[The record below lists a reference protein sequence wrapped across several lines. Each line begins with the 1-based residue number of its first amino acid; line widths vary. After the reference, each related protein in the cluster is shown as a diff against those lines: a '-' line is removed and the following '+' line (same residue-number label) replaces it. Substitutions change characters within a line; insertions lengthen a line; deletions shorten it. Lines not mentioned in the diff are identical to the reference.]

1 MTATYEQPQD
11 VVTRVR
17 FFDGQY
23 LQDQDFVDDQHYHI
37 DRQRRH
43 NRQLHVAGVADG
55 LAVTRVADNPTRVLV
70 APGTAVDAEGRLIV
84 LPSDPPDARTVNL
97 TDVRGRTVNLYLV
110 YQEVEASPQASGAAD
125 FGRWREQPL
134 LAVVDVQAA
143 HNFPHPPV
151 LLARVVL
158 NNQGVERIETDLVAY
173 SGLRLPGP
181 QTVEPTLRT
190 TAAGPVELTA
200 ALTVGG
206 NLAVGG
212 GHAAQRLV
220 VTGEVGAANREA
232 ENKLT
237 YGGQLAIKG
246 PSAQLDFVDTNGTDW
261 ALHVNDGALYFV
273 REPWEHQDLV
283 LDGKG
288 NVGIGTAAPG
298 AKLHVTG
305 DQMLGGSLSFGKVV
319 RQMLNLWDKNYGIG
333 VQSSTLY
340 ARSDK
345 NFAWYQGGTH
355 ADSELGPGTAGK
367 ALMVLHDGN
376 LGVGVGSAGQRLV
389 VSGTVSTSARDADNK
404 LTTAGQVAIKGPT
417 AQLDFLDTNNTDW
430 AISVND
436 GKLSFVREPW
446 VATDL
451 VLDGKG
457 NVGLGTDAPTTR
469 LDVRGAVSITLP
481 TQNPGG
487 DAQHITLGTGL
498 AGFGLQNNGFHYAR
512 AETAFAW
519 YQGGSHRPARGDAGP
534 GGTMVMSLGGGNLGL
549 GLPDQQMATQR
560 LVVFGPQGAA
570 SRDRDNKLANGGQLA
585 IKGQVAQLD
594 LIDINSIS
602 WALQARDRKLR
613 FVREPFETAM
623 TIDDRS
629 NVVIGGDVAHAK
641 LEVMGTTQITGR
653 DAYLVFEGQ
662 LANNQVQTWSIIPEW
677 GLAGRNLAFKHGS
690 YPTSFWIQ
698 PAGGYGQ
705 ASDGRLKT
713 DVAPLAGV
721 LDDVLRLRPSSYRF
735 TAAGPDGRPAIGF
748 VAQEVGE
755 VFPELV
761 QEHDGTL
768 GLSYSDFSVL
778 AIAALQE
785 QHQLI
790 TELQA
795 QVRELAA
802 AAGGAR

>member
-70 APGTAVDAEGRLIV
+70 APGTAVDAEGRQIV
-84 LPSDPPDARTVNL
+84 LAADPPEARTVNL

-143 HNFPHPPV
+143 HDFPHPPV

-181 QTVEPTLRT
+181 QAVEPTLRT

-200 ALTVGG
+200 SLSVTG
-206 NLAVGG
+206 NLGVGT
-212 GHAAQRLV
+212 AAGAPKLV
-220 VTGEVGAANREA
+220 VSGEGGAAVKDPDSA
-232 ENKLT
+232 LT
-237 YGGQLAIKG
+237 YGGQVVVKG
-246 PSAQLDFVDTNGTDW
+246 STAQIDLIDTNGTDW
-261 ALHVNDGALYFV
+261 ALHANDGKLYV
-273 REPWEHQDLV
+273 IREPWVTTDLV
-283 LDGKG
+283 LDGAG
-288 NVGIGTAAPG
+288 NVGMGTSSPA

-305 DQMLGGSLSFGKVV
+305 SGLFTGALSFGSDT
-319 RQMLNLWDKNYGIG
+319 RQMLNLWSTGYGIG
-333 VQSSTLY
+333 VQSSTQY
-340 ARSDK
+340 YRSDK

-355 ADSELGPGTAGK
+355 VNNELGPGTGGK

-389 VSGTVSTSARDADNK
+389 VSGTVSTSTRDADNK
-404 LTTAGQVAIKGPT
+404 LTTAGQVAIKGAT
-417 AQLDFLDTNNTDW
+417 AQLDFIDTNSTDW

-446 VATDL
+446 VDTDL

-457 NVGLGTDAPTTR
+457 NVGVGTSAPAAR
-469 LDVRGAVSITLP
+469 LDVQGNINVTLP
-481 TQNPGG
+481 LDGGPTHRQHLMLNGGPYGMGVQDKGYHYFRTQ
-487 DAQHITLGTGL
+487 
-498 AGFGLQNNGFHYAR
+498 
-512 AETAFAW
+512 TAFAW
-519 YQGGSHRPARGDAGP
+519 YQGGDHQPEGGRSGP
-534 GGTMVMSLGGGNLGL
+534 SGTNVMSLSGGNLGL
-549 GLPDQQMATQR
+549 GLGESTTPSQR
-560 LVVFGPQGAA
+560 LVVEGPQGSAN
-570 SRDRDNKLANGGQLA
+570 RDSQNKLTSGGQVA
-585 IKGQVAQLD
+585 IKGRTAQLD
-594 LIDINSIS
+594 LIDTDGGT
-602 WALQARDRKLR
+602 WAVQSRDRKLR
-613 FVREPFETAM
+613 FIRDPFDTAM
-623 TIDDRS
+623 TIDERS

-653 DAYLVFEGQ
+653 DAVLLFEGQ
-662 LANNQVQTWSIIPEW
+662 PSPNVTQTWAIIPEW
-677 GLAGRNLAFKHGS
+677 NLAGRNLAFKHGS
-690 YPTSFWIQ
+690 YPTAFWIQ

-705 ASDGRLKT
+705 NSDARLKT
-713 DVAPLAGV
+713 DIAPLAGV

-735 TAAGPDGRPAIGF
+735 TAAGPDGPPAIGF

-761 QEHDGTL
+761 LEHDGHL
-768 GLSYSDFSVL
+768 GLSYTDFSVL

-785 QHQLI
+785 QHALI

-795 QVRELAA
+795 QVQELAA
-802 AAGGAR
+802 AAGGSR